1 MSKDKKK
8 QPSTPVRTLKP
19 DFKSTA
25 LERRVLM
32 SATWVSAETPESQE
46 AQSEESHH
54 DGDSSV
60 ALKEANQGVLGQAAQ
75 HGNDDWMVGEH
86 LEGKS
91 HDDDL
96 FGSKGNDQ
104 IFGGEGNDRLDG
116 AAGDDYLSGG
126 DGDDVLSG
134 GEGNDVLSGGAGND
148 RLDGGVGDDRLSG
161 GEGNDVLSGGAGNDR
176 LDGGAGDDRLSG
188 GEGNDVLVG
197 GAGNDFVD
205 GGAGT
210 DSVLLTGKL
219 SDYSIEVNAD
229 GSFTLTDLRGID
241 GQDRVINV
249 ENFQFADGQFS
260 EQDLLRMLEPQDLS
274 SDGGSEDTLGIRST
288 AEIDR
293 DLDAVSNLIQD
304 DWGRP
309 DASSNEG
316 VTWSTDHDGTPD
328 ASDSTDWLEFD
339 FGDLQEVSEAG
350 DEAALAVTESGL
362 EVSDHDNST
371 ESESVNATDSNSD
384 DDAHP
389 ANNASFSLWGLV
401 RALGG
406 SRNQRESSGRNR

>member
-116 AAGDDYLSGG
+116 GAGDDR
-126 DGDDVLSG
+126 LSG